1 MFNILCEGSSLSS
14 AFKVRGSYGC
24 PSCRIGVLVPDGFFK
39 VRNSRVR
46 ALRVHVRSC
55 DAWLSVHRSKSFD
68 VVSIGFR
75 CRASRGSSAGR
86 FGRLAPAVPALMSEQ
101 GERSCSSQRATC
113 RPALH
118 AWRSHCVAVAGRA
131 KRVLLVCLLLIV
143 VCRFC
148 NFPPPMSGRAGG
160 GNARRADLLT
170 PALRVMV
177 STLSRWSSRKGTS
190 LPLSAG
196 LSGMVS
202 ATLCARCVSRAL
214 SPLVASSMD
223 DARGR

>member
-1 MFNILCEGSSLSS
+1 MNCISLFLLRLSPGAVVRMFNILCEGSSLSS

-24 PSCRIGVLVPDGFFK
+24 PSCRIGVLVRMAFFK

-68 VVSIGFR
+68 VVSIGLR
-75 CRASRGSSAGR
+75 CRASRGSSPVVS
-86 FGRLAPAVPALMSEQ
+86 GRLAPAVPALMASKAS
-101 GERSCSSQRATC
+101 GHALRNGRRA

-148 NFPPPMSGRAGG
+148 NFPPPMSGEG
-160 GNARRADLLT
+160 
-170 PALRVMV
+170 
-177 STLSRWSSRKGTS
+177 RKGQCS
-190 LPLSAG
+190 ES
-196 LSGMVS
+196 
-202 ATLCARCVSRAL
+202 
-214 SPLVASSMD
+214 
-223 DARGR
+223 